1 MHVVR
6 TIWSYIYNMHEGND
20 TKRNLDR
27 SHNCSTGHI
36 YIYICPFWRP
46 VVQLFGLKWST
57 LLSHRAKEKVAIS
70 FSPLHPFSP
79 PCTTAAMI

>member
-1 MHVVR
+1 MWYVLFGHIYITCMKEMTQKGTSIDP
-6 TIWSYIYNMHEGND
+6 TIAVQV
-20 TKRNLDR
+20 
-27 SHNCSTGHI
+27 I